1 VEADDED
8 VGGVVGGVT
17 DEDAGDVAD
26 DADLAVLLLL
36 LPVAAESILLEAW
49 RYGGYERRWRSL
61 DSGAAEH
68 LEGEACAADKGA
80 IT

>member
-36 LPVAAESILLEAW
+36 LPVA
-49 RYGGYERRWRSL
+49 GGEHFAGGVEVRRLRTPVEVS
-61 DSGAAEH
+61 
-68 LEGEACAADKGA
+68 
-80 IT
+80 